1 MSADTIA
8 QQARDAGI
16 RLVRFLY
23 CDSGG
28 TIRGKTT
35 AIGGLADRITDGIGL
50 TVAMMAMNSLDQL
63 QPVEGMGPVGEI
75 RLVPDSESF
84 AVLPYAPHSAAMS
97 CDMIG
102 RDREP
107 WSACTRSFLK
117 RMRERAAARGLR
129 MEASFEA
136 EFSLARL
143 DENNRYVP
151 FDRTLCFSSIA
162 MTEAAAFVDELVSA
176 LESQGLAV
184 EQYYPELGHGQHEI
198 SIHHAEALRAA
209 DNHIKLRETIRG
221 VALEYGLYASLAPK
235 PFPDQAGNGAHIHFS
250 LWDEAGRNAFYDRA
264 APDGLSATG
273 RQFMA
278 GVLEH
283 LPALVA
289 LTCPS
294 FNSYQR
300 LQPQSW
306 SSAFAIWGHDNREAA
321 VRVASPFWSDVEGS
335 TNLELKAAD
344 SSCNPYIALGGLL
357 AAGLDG
363 IERGL
368 TPGESTEVDPASLS
382 DAERG
387 ALGIRRLPSSL
398 DQALDNLAGDTV
410 LMAALGDLL
419 GRSYLTVRRS
429 EARAYAAMDE
439 ETQFRGHFYKY

>member
-1 MSADTIA
+1 MTPETIV
-8 QQARDAGI
+8 QQAEAAGV

-23 CDSGG
+23 CDNGA

-35 AIGGLADRITDGIGL
+35 ALSGLGGRMSDGIGL

-75 RLVPDSESF
+75 RLVPDPESF
-84 AVLPYAPHSAAMS
+84 AILPYAPHSAAMS
-97 CDMIG
+97 CDMLLG
-102 RDREP
+102 DRTP
-107 WSACTRSFLK
+107 CGACPRSFLK
-117 RMRERAAARGLR
+117 RMRERAAARGWH
-129 MEASFEA
+129 MQASFEA
-136 EFSLARL
+136 EFSLARH
-143 DENNRYVP
+143 DDQGAFVP
-151 FDRTLCFSSIA
+151 FDETLCFSSIA
-162 MTEAAAFVDELVSA
+162 MTEAAPFATALVAA
-176 LESQGLAV
+176 LEAQGLTV

-198 SIHHAEALRAA
+198 SIRHSEVLRAA

-235 PFPDQAGNGAHIHFS
+235 PFPDQIGNGAHIHFS
-250 LWDEAGRNAFYDRA
+250 LWDADGRNVFYERS
-264 APDGLSATG
+264 APDGLSLIG
-273 RQFMA
+273 RQFIA

-294 FNSYQR
+294 FNSYKR

-306 SSAFAIWGHDNREAA
+306 SSAYTAWGHDNREAA

-357 AAGLDG
+357 AAGLNG

-368 TPGESTEVDPASLS
+368 EPHEPTEVDPASLS
-382 DAERG
+382 QDQRRAR
-387 ALGIRRLPSSL
+387 GIRRLPASL
-398 DQALDNLAGDTV
+398 DDALDNLAADAV
-410 LMAALGDLL
+410 LMEALGDLL
-419 GRSYLTVRRS
+419 GRSYLAVRRS
-429 EARAYAAMDE
+429 EAAAYAAMDDAA
-439 ETQFRGHFYKY
+439 QFKGHFYKY

>member
-1 MSADTIA
+1 MTPDMIA
-8 QQARDAGI
+8 QQARDAGV

-23 CDSGG
+23 CDNGG
-28 TIRGKTT
+28 AIRGKTT
-35 AIGGLADRITDGIGL
+35 AIGRLADRIADGIGL

-75 RLVPDSESF
+75 RLVPDPESF

-97 CDMIG
+97 CDMIT
-102 RDREP
+102 RDRTP
-107 WSACTRSFLK
+107 WGACTRSFLK
-117 RMRERAAARGLR
+117 RLRERAAERGLR

-143 DENNRYVP
+143 DENGRYTP

-162 MTEAAAFVDELVSA
+162 MTEAAAFVDELVAA
-176 LESQGLAV
+176 LEMQGLAV

-198 SIHHAEALRAA
+198 SIRHAEALRAA
-209 DNHIKLRETIRG
+209 DNHVKLRETIRS

-235 PFPDQAGNGAHIHFS
+235 PFPEQAGNGAHIHFS
-250 LWDEAGRNAFYDRA
+250 LWDAAGRNAFYDRA

-368 TPGESTEVDPASLS
+368 APGEPTELDPAGLS
-382 DAERG
+382 DAERDER
-387 ALGIRRLPSSL
+387 GIRRLPASL

-419 GRSYLTVRRS
+419 GRSYLAVRRS

-439 ETQFRGHFYKY
+439 DAQFRGHFYKY